1 MRPRFKNKL
10 VIGSAALAA
19 AALAGGAYA
28 ATQSGAGSR
37 QAFTN
42 DVAHRLHVSPDQLR
56 AAVKAA
62 MIDRLNQAVKEGRL
76 TQAEANRIE
85 QRINQGH
92 LPLFFG
98 HREGFARHLR
108 RGPLKAAAS
117 YLGLSEAQ
125 LFDQLRS
132 GKSLADVAKAQGK
145 TTAGLEQAMTT
156 EFKARLD
163 RAVSNGRIT
172 KAQEQKIVDRFQSR
186 LDEMVN
192 RTPPKFGSRRHLH
205 AIPGGPPP
213 GMPGSFEGPPPPG
226 GPPPP
231 AA

>member
-1 MRPRFKNKL
+1 VGPRFKNRFVL
-10 VIGSAALAA
+10 GAAALAT

-28 ATQSGAGSR
+28 ATQTGTSSR
-37 QAFTN
+37 QAFIN
-42 DVAHRLHVSPDQLR
+42 DVAHRLNVTPDQLR
-56 AAVKAA
+56 AALKAA
-62 MIDRLNQAVKEGRL
+62 AIDRINQAVKDGRI
-76 TQAEANRIE
+76 TQAEANLMER
-85 QRINQGH
+85 RINHGQ

-98 HREGFARHLR
+98 HHRGIGRGVR

-117 YLGLSEAQ
+117 YLGLTEVQ

-132 GKSLADVAKAQGK
+132 GKSLADVAKAKGK
-145 TTAGLEQAMTT
+145 TTAGLEQAMTAELT
-156 EFKARLD
+156 TRLD

-172 KAQEQKIVDRFQSR
+172 KAQEQTILNRFQSR

-192 RTPPKFGSRRHLH
+192 RMPPKFGSRRHLH

-213 GMPGSFEGPPPPG
+213 GAPGMFEGPPPPG
-226 GPPPP
+226 GPPP